1 LLERYRKNCSVIV
14 IERDTDFYQ
23 AFNTLQRIFDSY
35 DKWETELRKIID
47 RSGSVSQLL
56 MCSEPVFGNPLFAID
71 EDFKILGASI
81 GTATPSTGK
90 GLSGGKT
97 LGIDELDQFL
107 ELHDLSMDEHEPLV
121 LTLLDQTTLNYNLF
135 ESDAYRGC
143 LTVRYEG
150 RPYRPSDKPLIEQLG
165 RFVLIAKQQL
175 AARAPEGLGSLRQ
188 AVQALVEERNGR
200 GSAPN
205 PGRAPNPSEG
215 PDPGRASHPGEGPDP
230 GRAAG
235 ALAERRVEFMA
246 GLLREAAAAAHE
258 AEPGELKV
266 ERGLRFGE
274 RRGGAGARA
283 PVRSVVF
290 ARDCYIELSFD
301 SRQLKAVRRYI
312 KLNPARAICKARH
325 PDLFI
330 CYRAIK
336 SERFA
341 AFAPRRFD
349 AIGALPILGSP
360 FLFHVRLTLKKTVAE
375 HEAAIQEIVEKAR
388 HGMVPVS
395 GFISPGE
402 KEALR
407 RLKAEP
413 SARFVK
419 LLPHVL
425 PARYDPSAEDS
436 REIAAGRLVILSAFP
451 DTPAVASPA
460 MKRDPAA
467 AHRFRQNCLA
477 MNDLAARLC
486 VGG

>member
-1 LLERYRKNCSVIV
+1 MKLEYAKRGLQFFFVTLVVAERRQVLSSIAELETSGQAGASGRAGRPALLPLGEIV
-14 IERDTDFYQ
+14 AAALRAIHRVWPAVTISDYVVMPDHLHFLLIADYNRDQ
-23 AFNTLQRIFDSY
+23 SIA
-35 DKWETELRKIID
+35 
-47 RSGSVSQLL
+47 
-56 MCSEPVFGNPLFAID
+56 PLFIAHR
-71 EDFKILGASI
+71 LA
-81 GTATPSTGK
+81 
-90 GLSGGKT
+90 
-97 LGIDELDQFL
+97 
-107 ELHDLSMDEHEPLV
+107 
-121 LTLLDQTTLNYNLF
+121 
-135 ESDAYRGC
+135 DA
-143 LTVRYEG
+143 VE
-150 RPYRPSDKPLIEQLG
+150 
-165 RFVLIAKQQL
+165 
-175 AARAPEGLGSLRQ
+175 RA
-188 AVQALVEERNGR
+188 QALVEERNGR
-200 GSAPN
+200 GFAPN
-205 PGRAPNPSEG
+205 PGRAPSPSEG
-215 PDPGRASHPGEGPDP
+215 PNPGRASHPGEDPDP

-246 GLLREAAAAAHE
+246 GLLREAAAAARE
-258 AEPGELKV
+258 AAPGELKV

-312 KLNPARAICKARH
+312 KLNPARAIWKARH

-375 HEAAIQEIVEKAR
+375 HAAAIQEIVEKAR

-407 RLKAEP
+407 RLKVEP

-419 LLPHVL
+419 LLPHAL

-467 AHRFRQNCLA
+467 SHRFRQNCLA